1 MFNQNK
7 KVHNHSDEYVEDL
20 LSAATEAVQGYE
32 EYLLDKIDHNK
43 LAKVM
48 KRLYNLLPPPDK
60 EYPKAKKIE
69 NRDPKDFFS
78 E

>member
-1 MFNQNK
+1 MFSKRTNN
-7 KVHNHSDEYVEDL
+7 HSHSDEWIDELIDT
-20 LSAATEAVQGYE
+20 ATEAVQSYE